1 MRQRQSNIL
10 LLINMILDSEQPF
23 SVYPKPCAPCLQPA
37 VPSDRVHPALA
48 QGGGQVAL
56 PEEPAPQPEVGA
68 STFNQPL
75 IDRLR
80 SNDSH
85 VFY

>member
-1 MRQRQSNIL
+1 ML
-10 LLINMILDSEQPF
+10 LSREQPF
-23 SVYPKPCAPCLQPA
+23 YVYSIPCAPCLQPA

-75 IDRLR
+75 ID
-80 SNDSH
+80 
-85 VFY
+85 